1 MRETANVIKG
11 SALHYS
17 CAGVNMV
24 KTSQRAGT
32 LAEEVFRRFGTPTLV
47 FRGQVFEVDVGE
59 AEVITVRFLG
69 YVGTGAS
76 FTVFSDGD
84 GGFNICDVRVIEEP
98 RVNYGKLVKA
108 GMLEIITCS
117 EHQSQA

>member
-1 MRETANVIKG
+1 MVET
-11 SALHYS
+11 SE
-17 CAGVNMV
+17 
-24 KTSQRAGT
+24 RAGT

-84 GGFNICDVRVIEEP
+84 GGLNICDVRVIEEP
-98 RVNYGKLVKA
+98 RVNYGKLVRV
-108 GMLEIITCS
+108 GVLEVVTCS
-117 EHQSQA
+117 EHRSRA